1 MTVNVTYER
10 SSKRSRVL
18 LFLLLVSLAGFVACT
33 GSEPDGGSVVM
44 PPVVSAAPD
53 SGWFSD
59 PRDSSEVTESDDA
72 EPVDRIATSE
82 SATELDELDE
92 SEVFV
97 GERQAPEVEDTDNN
111 EDSDRNEAVDRDE
124 VVDEGVI
131 VDDGEVDDFSG
142 IEDDDGGVSGLM
154 QVGELVGLSD
164 RPGAVV
170 GPSEGPLRSHGPS
183 RLAPWETVMGEVYE
197 LCHSDLTATLISK
210 MEAAGADPTALGKH
224 WVGHKVSQ
232 SYDTYCRTNNRLW
245 YVHITWDGPGPAK
258 PTPEEATLAVQNDSC
273 LYGCGHHLGY
283 GGMELGYQ
291 APHDVFAVE
300 TPVDEVIVLWDT
312 IALRDD
318 KLLGLVQNRSAALF
332 AREVTVTLDEH
343 ESVFALT
350 LQPGEVAPFE
360 LNAETL
366 SALPERSEIA
376 VQAVLSPDPDLSR
389 AFYGDAVFVFDP
401 MHSSYWDASWVREQI
416 ADPDFGAN
424 WAPMDPSFRSDEV
437 FLREWM
443 IDVDLL
449 APNSH
454 TDNPAVAAALETLVI
469 EDMRAYLTFLDEQG
483 RVFASRRLA
492 PYDFG
497 PESIVP
503 VQELPFIDSDG
514 NRYYDFRLAFNWPAD
529 SEYDGLEIVLHIG
542 GAGPW
547 TRPSTETP

>member
-1 MTVNVTYER
+1 M
-10 SSKRSRVL
+10 
-18 LFLLLVSLAGFVACT
+18 
-33 GSEPDGGSVVM
+33 M
-44 PPVVSAAPD
+44 PPIVSAAPD

-59 PRDSSEVTESDDA
+59 PRDDSEATDPDSM
-72 EPVDRIATSE
+72 EPVDRIAASE
-82 SATELDELDE
+82 SATEQNENELDE

-97 GERQAPEVEDTDNN
+97 GEQQASEGDDTHKN
-111 EDSDRNEAVDRDE
+111 EDINKNEAVDRDK

-131 VDDGEVDDFSG
+131 VDDGEVDGFSG
-142 IEDDDGGVSGLM
+142 VEDDDGGVSGLR

-273 LYGCGHHLGY
+273 LYGCGHHLGS
-283 GGMELGYQ
+283 GGEELGYQ
-291 APHDVFAVE
+291 APHDIFAVE

-312 IALRDD
+312 IALRND

-360 LNAETL
+360 LDAETL
-366 SALPERSEIA
+366 SALPERSEIT
-376 VQAVLSPDPDLSR
+376 VQAILSPDPDLSR
-389 AFYGDAVFVFDP
+389 AFFGDPINIFNPLGSVD
-401 MHSSYWDASWVREQI
+401 WDVSWVREQI
-416 ADPDFGAN
+416 ADPNFGAN
-424 WAPMDPSFRSDEV
+424 WAPLDPSLDPDDEV
-437 FLREWM
+437 LIRLWQ
-443 IDVDLL
+443 ITVDLL
-449 APNSH
+449 EPTSH
-454 TDNPAVAAALETLVI
+454 SNNAAVAAGLETLII
-469 EDMRAYLTFLDEQG
+469 EDMRVYLTLLDEQD
-483 RVFASRRLA
+483 RVFASRRLS
-492 PYDFG
+492 PDNYSFLTDSIQPLKSLPVVDNDGNLHYDFG
-497 PESIVP
+497 
-503 VQELPFIDSDG
+503 L
-514 NRYYDFRLAFNWPAD
+514 DFYWPAGSGYD
-529 SEYDGLEIVLHIG
+529 SGKIVLHIG

>member
-1 MTVNVTYER
+1 M
-10 SSKRSRVL
+10 
-18 LFLLLVSLAGFVACT
+18 
-33 GSEPDGGSVVM
+33 M
-44 PPVVSAAPD
+44 PPIVSAAPD

-59 PRDSSEVTESDDA
+59 PRDDSEATDPDSM
-72 EPVDRIATSE
+72 EPVDRIAASE
-82 SATELDELDE
+82 SATEQNENELDE

-97 GERQAPEVEDTDNN
+97 GEQQASEGDDTHKN
-111 EDSDRNEAVDRDE
+111 ENIDRNK

-131 VDDGEVDDFSG
+131 VDDSEVDGFSG
-142 IEDDDGGVSGLM
+142 IEDDDGGVSGLR

-197 LCHSDLTATLISK
+197 LCHSDLTAILLNK
-210 MEAAGADPTALGKH
+210 MKAAGANPTALGKH

-291 APHDVFAVE
+291 APYDVFAVE

-366 SALPERSEIA
+366 SALPERSEIT
-376 VQAVLSPDPDLSR
+376 VQAILSPDPDLSR
-389 AFYGDAVFVFDP
+389 AFYGDAVFVFDALNSRHRP
-401 MHSSYWDASWVREQI
+401 VFWVQAQI
-416 ADPDFGAN
+416 ADPDFGVN
-424 WAPMDPSFRSDEV
+424 WAPLDSSLDPDGKV
-437 FLREWM
+437 LMREWY
-443 IDVDLL
+443 IGVDLL
-449 APNSH
+449 VPTSH
-454 TDNPAVAAALETLVI
+454 SDNPAVAAALETLVI
-469 EDMRAYLTFLDEQG
+469 DDMRTYLTFLDEQG
-483 RVFASRRLA
+483 KVFDIRELA
-492 PYDFG
+492 PFDFG
-497 PESIVP
+497 EESLVP
-503 VQELPFIDSDG
+503 LQELPWIGSDG
-514 NRYYDFRLAFNWPAD
+514 NHHYGFYLDFNWPAD

>member
-1 MTVNVTYER
+1 
-10 SSKRSRVL
+10 RSRVL
-18 LFLLLVSLAGFVACT
+18 LFLLLVSLAGFVACA
-33 GSEPDGGSVVM
+33 GSEPDGDPVMM
-44 PPVVSAAPD
+44 PPIVSAAPD

-59 PRDSSEVTESDDA
+59 PRDDSEATDPDSM
-72 EPVDRIATSE
+72 EPVDRIAASE
-82 SATELDELDE
+82 SATEQNENELDE

-97 GERQAPEVEDTDNN
+97 GEQQASEGDDTHKN
-111 EDSDRNEAVDRDE
+111 EDINKNEAVDRDK

-131 VDDGEVDDFSG
+131 VDDGEVDGFSG
-142 IEDDDGGVSGLM
+142 VEDDDGGVSGLR

-360 LNAETL
+360 LDAETL
-366 SALPERSEIA
+366 SALPERSEITVKA
-376 VQAVLSPDPDLSR
+376 ILSPDPDLSR
-389 AFYGDAVFVFDP
+389 AFFGDPINIFNPLGSVD
-401 MHSSYWDASWVREQI
+401 WDVSWVREQI
-416 ADPDFGAN
+416 ADPNFGAN
-424 WAPMDPSFRSDEV
+424 WAPLDPSLDPDDEV
-437 FLREWM
+437 LIRLWQ
-443 IDVDLL
+443 ITVDLL
-449 APNSH
+449 EPTSH
-454 TDNPAVAAALETLVI
+454 SNNAAVAAGLETLII
-469 EDMRAYLTFLDEQG
+469 EDMRVYLTLLDEQD
-483 RVFASRRLA
+483 RVFASRRLS
-492 PYDFG
+492 PDNYSFLTDSIQPLKSLPVVDNDGNLHYDFG
-497 PESIVP
+497 
-503 VQELPFIDSDG
+503 L
-514 NRYYDFRLAFNWPAD
+514 DFYWPAGSGYD
-529 SEYDGLEIVLHIG
+529 SGKIVLHIG